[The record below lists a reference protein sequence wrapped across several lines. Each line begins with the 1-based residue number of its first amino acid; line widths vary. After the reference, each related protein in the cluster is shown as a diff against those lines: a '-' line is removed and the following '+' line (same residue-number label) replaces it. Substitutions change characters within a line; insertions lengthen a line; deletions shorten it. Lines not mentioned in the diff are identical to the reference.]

1 MARKRLRANWRCCL
15 PHDQALKAAMNHN
28 FENLAARAAPAIF
41 VVLGSTGFIATKYV
55 LRDAEPLTY
64 LAIRM
69 AFVVSLMAVI
79 VAIARPPW
87 PDGPGIAHSVVAGV
101 LVPGFYLG
109 GTAVA
114 TSPSIPA
121 GLSALS
127 PRPQPILTA
136 TLA

>member
-41 VVLGSTGFIATKYV
+41 VVLWSTGFIATKYV

-87 PDGPGIAHSVVAGV
+87 PAGSGLAHTVVART
-101 LVPGFYLG
+101 LVHGFYLRW
-109 GTAVA
+109 
-114 TSPSIPA
+114 TSLP
-121 GLSALS
+121 LS
-127 PRPQPILTA
+127 
-136 TLA
+136 